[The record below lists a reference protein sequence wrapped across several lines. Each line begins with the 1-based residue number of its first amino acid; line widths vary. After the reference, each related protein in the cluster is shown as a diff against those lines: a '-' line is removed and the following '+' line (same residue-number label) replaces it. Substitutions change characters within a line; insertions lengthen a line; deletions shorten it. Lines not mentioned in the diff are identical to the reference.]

1 MNYIQQANKG
11 KNEPWMFLLTFL
23 LTAGLFIYSLVIFL
37 FFSDGIDL
45 VEQQQMLFELVPSK
59 NFWLAFNLLPFAF
72 LLGLLFLLVKK
83 LHQRSILSLT
93 TSRKKVDWSRVFFS
107 FSLIVLITL
116 VSFGISYYND
126 PSEVVLQL
134 DPVKFGILV
143 VISLLL
149 FPFQIG
155 LEEYL
160 FRGYMMQHL
169 GVLLE
174 NRWMPLLITSIL
186 FGVFHSA
193 NPEVAEMGYMIMI
206 FYIGTG
212 LLLGIMTLMDDGLE
226 LALGFHLGNNLLAAT
241 LVTSD
246 WSALQTDAAFKFTA
260 PQADTSTL
268 IDVILPVLVLYPIM
282 LLILSKKYNW
292 TNWSKKLFGNV
303 NINNGKM
310 TNWYLK
316 VLKQFADFNGR
327 ARRKEYWMFIL
338 SNIIFA
344 VVAIILDNVLGIAI
358 GPISIGPIYG
368 LYVLSVLIPGLAV
381 IVRRLHDI
389 GKSGWMILITLI
401 PLVGPI
407 WFLVLMLTEGYSGEN
422 QYGEN
427 PKDIQ
432 TDSFTQDELN
442 VVKNSLEK

>member
-107 FSLIVLITL
+107 FSLIVIITL

-134 DPVKFGILV
+134 DPLKFGILV

-169 GVLLE
+169 GVLLK
-174 NRWMPLLITSIL
+174 NRWMPLCITSIL

-193 NPEVAEMGYMIMI
+193 NPEVGEMGYMIMV

-226 LALGFHLGNNLLAAT
+226 LALGSHLGNNLLAAT

-260 PQADTSTL
+260 TQAGTSTL
-268 IDVILPVLVLYPIM
+268 IDVILPVLVLYPII

-292 TNWSKKLFGNV
+292 NNWSQKLFG
-303 NINNGKM
+303 
-310 TNWYLK
+310 K
-316 VLKQFADFNGR
+316 VAVS
-327 ARRKEYWMFIL
+327 
-338 SNIIFA
+338 SN
-344 VVAIILDNVLGIAI
+344 
-358 GPISIGPIYG
+358 
-368 LYVLSVLIPGLAV
+368 
-381 IVRRLHDI
+381 
-389 GKSGWMILITLI
+389 
-401 PLVGPI
+401 
-407 WFLVLMLTEGYSGEN
+407 
-422 QYGEN
+422 
-427 PKDIQ
+427 
-432 TDSFTQDELN
+432 
-442 VVKNSLEK
+442 KNS

>member
-45 VEQQQMLFELVPSK
+45 AKQQQMLFELVPSK

-134 DPVKFGILV
+134 DPLKFGILV

-169 GVLLE
+169 GVLLK
-174 NRWMPLLITSIL
+174 NRWMPLCITSIL

-193 NPEVAEMGYMIMI
+193 NPEVGEMGYMIMV

-260 PQADTSTL
+260 TQAGTSTL
-268 IDVILPVLVLYPIM
+268 IDVILPVLVLYPII

-292 TNWSKKLFGNV
+292 NNWSQKLFG
-303 NINNGKM
+303 
-310 TNWYLK
+310 K
-316 VLKQFADFNGR
+316 V
-327 ARRKEYWMFIL
+327 
-338 SNIIFA
+338 A
-344 VVAIILDNVLGIAI
+344 V
-358 GPISIGPIYG
+358 S
-368 LYVLSVLIPGLAV
+368 S
-381 IVRRLHDI
+381 
-389 GKSGWMILITLI
+389 T
-401 PLVGPI
+401 
-407 WFLVLMLTEGYSGEN
+407 
-422 QYGEN
+422 
-427 PKDIQ
+427 
-432 TDSFTQDELN
+432 
-442 VVKNSLEK
+442 KNS

>member
-45 VEQQQMLFELVPSK
+45 VEQQQMLFELMPSK

-143 VISLLL
+143 VISLLF

-169 GVLLE
+169 GVLLK
-174 NRWMPLLITSIL
+174 NRWMPLFITSIL

-193 NPEVAEMGYMIMI
+193 NPEVGEMGYMIMI

-260 PQADTSTL
+260 TQAGTSTL
-268 IDVILPVLVLYPIM
+268 IDVILPVLVLYPII

-292 TNWSKKLFGNV
+292 NNWSQKLFG
-303 NINNGKM
+303 
-310 TNWYLK
+310 K
-316 VLKQFADFNGR
+316 VAVS
-327 ARRKEYWMFIL
+327 
-338 SNIIFA
+338 SN
-344 VVAIILDNVLGIAI
+344 
-358 GPISIGPIYG
+358 
-368 LYVLSVLIPGLAV
+368 
-381 IVRRLHDI
+381 
-389 GKSGWMILITLI
+389 
-401 PLVGPI
+401 
-407 WFLVLMLTEGYSGEN
+407 
-422 QYGEN
+422 
-427 PKDIQ
+427 
-432 TDSFTQDELN
+432 
-442 VVKNSLEK
+442 KNS

>member
-45 VEQQQMLFELVPSK
+45 AKQQQMLFELVPSK

-134 DPVKFGILV
+134 DPLKFGILV

-169 GVLLE
+169 GVLLK
-174 NRWMPLLITSIL
+174 NRWMPLCITSIL

-193 NPEVAEMGYMIMI
+193 NPEVGEMGYMIMV

-260 PQADTSTL
+260 TQAGTSTL
-268 IDVILPVLVLYPIM
+268 IDVILPVLVLYPII

-292 TNWSKKLFGNV
+292 NNWSQKLFG
-303 NINNGKM
+303 
-310 TNWYLK
+310 K
-316 VLKQFADFNGR
+316 VAVS
-327 ARRKEYWMFIL
+327 
-338 SNIIFA
+338 SN
-344 VVAIILDNVLGIAI
+344 
-358 GPISIGPIYG
+358 
-368 LYVLSVLIPGLAV
+368 
-381 IVRRLHDI
+381 
-389 GKSGWMILITLI
+389 
-401 PLVGPI
+401 
-407 WFLVLMLTEGYSGEN
+407 
-422 QYGEN
+422 
-427 PKDIQ
+427 
-432 TDSFTQDELN
+432 
-442 VVKNSLEK
+442 KNS

>member
-45 VEQQQMLFELVPSK
+45 AKQQQMLFELVPSK

-107 FSLIVLITL
+107 FSLIVIITL

-169 GVLLE
+169 GVLLK
-174 NRWMPLLITSIL
+174 NRWMPLFITSIL

-193 NPEVAEMGYMIMI
+193 NPEVGEMGYMIMV

-260 PQADTSTL
+260 TQAGTSTL
-268 IDVILPVLVLYPIM
+268 IDVILPVLVLYPII

-292 TNWSKKLFGNV
+292 NNWSQKLFG
-303 NINNGKM
+303 
-310 TNWYLK
+310 K
-316 VLKQFADFNGR
+316 VAVS
-327 ARRKEYWMFIL
+327 
-338 SNIIFA
+338 SN
-344 VVAIILDNVLGIAI
+344 
-358 GPISIGPIYG
+358 
-368 LYVLSVLIPGLAV
+368 
-381 IVRRLHDI
+381 
-389 GKSGWMILITLI
+389 
-401 PLVGPI
+401 
-407 WFLVLMLTEGYSGEN
+407 
-422 QYGEN
+422 
-427 PKDIQ
+427 
-432 TDSFTQDELN
+432 
-442 VVKNSLEK
+442 KNS

>member
-116 VSFGISYYND
+116 VSFCISYYND

-134 DPVKFGILV
+134 DPLKFGILV
-143 VISLLL
+143 VISLLF

-169 GVLLE
+169 GVLLK
-174 NRWMPLLITSIL
+174 NRWMPLCITSIL

-193 NPEVAEMGYMIMI
+193 NPEVGEMGYMIMV

-246 WSALQTDAAFKFTA
+246 WS
-260 PQADTSTL
+260 
-268 IDVILPVLVLYPIM
+268 
-282 LLILSKKYNW
+282 LS
-292 TNWSKKLFGNV
+292 F
-303 NINNGKM
+303 
-310 TNWYLK
+310 
-316 VLKQFADFNGR
+316 
-327 ARRKEYWMFIL
+327 
-338 SNIIFA
+338 SN
-344 VVAIILDNVLGIAI
+344 
-358 GPISIGPIYG
+358 S
-368 LYVLSVLIPGLAV
+368 
-381 IVRRLHDI
+381 H
-389 GKSGWMILITLI
+389 
-401 PLVGPI
+401 
-407 WFLVLMLTEGYSGEN
+407 FL
-422 QYGEN
+422 
-427 PKDIQ
+427 
-432 TDSFTQDELN
+432 
-442 VVKNSLEK
+442 

>member
-45 VEQQQMLFELVPSK
+45 AKQQQMLFELVPSK
-59 NFWLAFNLLPFAF
+59 NFWLAFNLLPFVF

-169 GVLLE
+169 GVLLK
-174 NRWMPLLITSIL
+174 NRWMPLCITSIL
-186 FGVFHSA
+186 FGIFHSA
-193 NPEVAEMGYMIMI
+193 NPEVGEMGYMIMI

-241 LVTSD
+241 LVTSG

-260 PQADTSTL
+260 TQAGTSTL
-268 IDVILPVLVLYPIM
+268 IDVILPVLVLYPII

-292 TNWSKKLFGNV
+292 NNWSQKLFG
-303 NINNGKM
+303 
-310 TNWYLK
+310 K
-316 VLKQFADFNGR
+316 VVVS
-327 ARRKEYWMFIL
+327 
-338 SNIIFA
+338 SN
-344 VVAIILDNVLGIAI
+344 
-358 GPISIGPIYG
+358 
-368 LYVLSVLIPGLAV
+368 
-381 IVRRLHDI
+381 
-389 GKSGWMILITLI
+389 
-401 PLVGPI
+401 
-407 WFLVLMLTEGYSGEN
+407 
-422 QYGEN
+422 
-427 PKDIQ
+427 
-432 TDSFTQDELN
+432 
-442 VVKNSLEK
+442 KNS

>member
-45 VEQQQMLFELVPSK
+45 AKQQQMLFELVPSK

-169 GVLLE
+169 GVLLK
-174 NRWMPLLITSIL
+174 NRWMPLFITSIL

-193 NPEVAEMGYMIMI
+193 NPEVGEMGYMIMV

-260 PQADTSTL
+260 TQAGTSTL
-268 IDVILPVLVLYPIM
+268 IDVILPVLVLYPII

-292 TNWSKKLFGNV
+292 NNWSQKLFG
-303 NINNGKM
+303 
-310 TNWYLK
+310 K
-316 VLKQFADFNGR
+316 VAVS
-327 ARRKEYWMFIL
+327 
-338 SNIIFA
+338 SN
-344 VVAIILDNVLGIAI
+344 
-358 GPISIGPIYG
+358 
-368 LYVLSVLIPGLAV
+368 
-381 IVRRLHDI
+381 
-389 GKSGWMILITLI
+389 
-401 PLVGPI
+401 
-407 WFLVLMLTEGYSGEN
+407 
-422 QYGEN
+422 
-427 PKDIQ
+427 
-432 TDSFTQDELN
+432 
-442 VVKNSLEK
+442 KNS

>member
-45 VEQQQMLFELVPSK
+45 AKQQQMLFELVPSK

-143 VISLLL
+143 VISLLF

-169 GVLLE
+169 GVLLK
-174 NRWMPLLITSIL
+174 NRWMPLFITSIL

-193 NPEVAEMGYMIMI
+193 NPEVGEMGYMIMI

-260 PQADTSTL
+260 TQAGTSTL
-268 IDVILPVLVLYPIM
+268 IDVILPVLVLYPII

-292 TNWSKKLFGNV
+292 NNWSQKLFG
-303 NINNGKM
+303 
-310 TNWYLK
+310 K
-316 VLKQFADFNGR
+316 VAVS
-327 ARRKEYWMFIL
+327 
-338 SNIIFA
+338 SN
-344 VVAIILDNVLGIAI
+344 
-358 GPISIGPIYG
+358 
-368 LYVLSVLIPGLAV
+368 
-381 IVRRLHDI
+381 
-389 GKSGWMILITLI
+389 
-401 PLVGPI
+401 
-407 WFLVLMLTEGYSGEN
+407 
-422 QYGEN
+422 
-427 PKDIQ
+427 
-432 TDSFTQDELN
+432 
-442 VVKNSLEK
+442 KNS

>member
-45 VEQQQMLFELVPSK
+45 AKQQQMLFELVPSK

-169 GVLLE
+169 GVLLK
-174 NRWMPLLITSIL
+174 NRWMPLCITSIL

-193 NPEVAEMGYMIMI
+193 NPEVGEMGYMIMI

-260 PQADTSTL
+260 TQAGTSTL
-268 IDVILPVLVLYPIM
+268 IDVILPVLVLYPII

-292 TNWSKKLFGNV
+292 NNWSQKLFG
-303 NINNGKM
+303 
-310 TNWYLK
+310 K
-316 VLKQFADFNGR
+316 VAVS
-327 ARRKEYWMFIL
+327 
-338 SNIIFA
+338 SN
-344 VVAIILDNVLGIAI
+344 
-358 GPISIGPIYG
+358 
-368 LYVLSVLIPGLAV
+368 
-381 IVRRLHDI
+381 
-389 GKSGWMILITLI
+389 
-401 PLVGPI
+401 
-407 WFLVLMLTEGYSGEN
+407 
-422 QYGEN
+422 
-427 PKDIQ
+427 
-432 TDSFTQDELN
+432 
-442 VVKNSLEK
+442 KNS

>member
-45 VEQQQMLFELVPSK
+45 AKQQQMLFELVPSK

-169 GVLLE
+169 GVLLK
-174 NRWMPLLITSIL
+174 NRWMPLFITSIL

-193 NPEVAEMGYMIMI
+193 NPEVGEMGYMIMV

-260 PQADTSTL
+260 TQAGTSTL
-268 IDVILPVLVLYPIM
+268 IDVILPVLVLYPII

-292 TNWSKKLFGNV
+292 NNWSQKLF
-303 NINNGKM
+303 
-310 TNWYLK
+310 
-316 VLKQFADFNGR
+316 
-327 ARRKEYWMFIL
+327 
-338 SNIIFA
+338 
-344 VVAIILDNVLGIAI
+344 
-358 GPISIGPIYG
+358 
-368 LYVLSVLIPGLAV
+368 
-381 IVRRLHDI
+381 
-389 GKSGWMILITLI
+389 
-401 PLVGPI
+401 
-407 WFLVLMLTEGYSGEN
+407 
-422 QYGEN
+422 
-427 PKDIQ
+427 
-432 TDSFTQDELN
+432 
-442 VVKNSLEK
+442 

>member
-45 VEQQQMLFELVPSK
+45 AKQQQMLFELVPSK

-169 GVLLE
+169 GVLLK

-193 NPEVAEMGYMIMI
+193 NPEVGEMGYMIMI

-260 PQADTSTL
+260 TQAGTSTL
-268 IDVILPVLVLYPIM
+268 IDVILPVLVLYPII

-292 TNWSKKLFGNV
+292 NNWSQKLFG
-303 NINNGKM
+303 
-310 TNWYLK
+310 K
-316 VLKQFADFNGR
+316 VAVS
-327 ARRKEYWMFIL
+327 
-338 SNIIFA
+338 SN
-344 VVAIILDNVLGIAI
+344 
-358 GPISIGPIYG
+358 
-368 LYVLSVLIPGLAV
+368 
-381 IVRRLHDI
+381 
-389 GKSGWMILITLI
+389 
-401 PLVGPI
+401 
-407 WFLVLMLTEGYSGEN
+407 
-422 QYGEN
+422 
-427 PKDIQ
+427 
-432 TDSFTQDELN
+432 
-442 VVKNSLEK
+442 KNS

>member
-11 KNEPWMFLLTFL
+11 KNEPWMFFLTFL

-45 VEQQQMLFELVPSK
+45 AKQQQMLFEVVPSK

-143 VISLLL
+143 VISLLF

-169 GVLLE
+169 GVLLK
-174 NRWMPLLITSIL
+174 NRWMPLCITSIL

-193 NPEVAEMGYMIMI
+193 NPEVGEMGYMIMI

-226 LALGFHLGNNLLAAT
+226 LALGFHLANNLFTAL
-241 LVTSD
+241 LVTAD
-246 WSALQTDAAFKFTA
+246 WTAFQTHSIFKDISEPTEAGF
-260 PQADTSTL
+260 
-268 IDVILPVLVLYPIM
+268 IDVFLPVFIIFPIVLLVFA
-282 LLILSKKYNW
+282 KKYKW
-292 TNWSKKLFGNV
+292 TNW
-303 NINNGKM
+303 
-310 TNWYLK
+310 
-316 VLKQFADFNGR
+316 
-327 ARRKEYWMFIL
+327 
-338 SNIIFA
+338 
-344 VVAIILDNVLGIAI
+344 
-358 GPISIGPIYG
+358 
-368 LYVLSVLIPGLAV
+368 
-381 IVRRLHDI
+381 
-389 GKSGWMILITLI
+389 
-401 PLVGPI
+401 
-407 WFLVLMLTEGYSGEN
+407 
-422 QYGEN
+422 
-427 PKDIQ
+427 
-432 TDSFTQDELN
+432 
-442 VVKNSLEK
+442 LEKLTGKVNPPDSIVNE

>member
-45 VEQQQMLFELVPSK
+45 AKQQQMLFELVPSK

-143 VISLLL
+143 VISLLF

-169 GVLLE
+169 GVLLK
-174 NRWMPLLITSIL
+174 NRWMPLCITSIL

-193 NPEVAEMGYMIMI
+193 NPEVGEMGYMIMV

-260 PQADTSTL
+260 TQAGTSTL
-268 IDVILPVLVLYPIM
+268 IDVILPVLVLYPII

-292 TNWSKKLFGNV
+292 NNWSQKLFGKVAVSSNK
-303 NINNGKM
+303 NG
-310 TNWYLK
+310 
-316 VLKQFADFNGR
+316 
-327 ARRKEYWMFIL
+327 
-338 SNIIFA
+338 
-344 VVAIILDNVLGIAI
+344 
-358 GPISIGPIYG
+358 
-368 LYVLSVLIPGLAV
+368 
-381 IVRRLHDI
+381 
-389 GKSGWMILITLI
+389 
-401 PLVGPI
+401 
-407 WFLVLMLTEGYSGEN
+407 
-422 QYGEN
+422 
-427 PKDIQ
+427 
-432 TDSFTQDELN
+432 
-442 VVKNSLEK
+442 

>member
-45 VEQQQMLFELVPSK
+45 AKQQQMLFELVPSK

-134 DPVKFGILV
+134 DPLKFGILV

-169 GVLLE
+169 GVLLK
-174 NRWMPLLITSIL
+174 NRWMPLCITSIL

-193 NPEVAEMGYMIMI
+193 NPEVGEMGYMIMI

-260 PQADTSTL
+260 TQAGTSTL
-268 IDVILPVLVLYPIM
+268 IDVILPVLVLYPII

-292 TNWSKKLFGNV
+292 NNWSQKLFG
-303 NINNGKM
+303 
-310 TNWYLK
+310 K
-316 VLKQFADFNGR
+316 VAVS
-327 ARRKEYWMFIL
+327 
-338 SNIIFA
+338 SN
-344 VVAIILDNVLGIAI
+344 
-358 GPISIGPIYG
+358 
-368 LYVLSVLIPGLAV
+368 
-381 IVRRLHDI
+381 
-389 GKSGWMILITLI
+389 
-401 PLVGPI
+401 
-407 WFLVLMLTEGYSGEN
+407 
-422 QYGEN
+422 
-427 PKDIQ
+427 
-432 TDSFTQDELN
+432 
-442 VVKNSLEK
+442 KNS

>member
-45 VEQQQMLFELVPSK
+45 AKQQQMLFELVPSK

-143 VISLLL
+143 VISLLF

-169 GVLLE
+169 GVLLK
-174 NRWMPLLITSIL
+174 NRWMPLCITSIL

-193 NPEVAEMGYMIMI
+193 NPEVGEMGYMIMV

-260 PQADTSTL
+260 TQAGTSTL
-268 IDVILPVLVLYPIM
+268 IDVILPVLVLYPII

-292 TNWSKKLFGNV
+292 NNWSKKLFG
-303 NINNGKM
+303 
-310 TNWYLK
+310 K
-316 VLKQFADFNGR
+316 VAVS
-327 ARRKEYWMFIL
+327 
-338 SNIIFA
+338 SN
-344 VVAIILDNVLGIAI
+344 
-358 GPISIGPIYG
+358 
-368 LYVLSVLIPGLAV
+368 
-381 IVRRLHDI
+381 
-389 GKSGWMILITLI
+389 
-401 PLVGPI
+401 
-407 WFLVLMLTEGYSGEN
+407 
-422 QYGEN
+422 
-427 PKDIQ
+427 
-432 TDSFTQDELN
+432 
-442 VVKNSLEK
+442 KNS

>member
-45 VEQQQMLFELVPSK
+45 AKQQQMLFELVPSK

-169 GVLLE
+169 GVLLK
-174 NRWMPLLITSIL
+174 NRWMPLCITSIL

-193 NPEVAEMGYMIMI
+193 NPEVGEMGYMIMV

-260 PQADTSTL
+260 TQAGTSTL
-268 IDVILPVLVLYPIM
+268 IDVILPVLVLYPII

-292 TNWSKKLFGNV
+292 NNWSQKLFG
-303 NINNGKM
+303 
-310 TNWYLK
+310 K
-316 VLKQFADFNGR
+316 VAVS
-327 ARRKEYWMFIL
+327 
-338 SNIIFA
+338 SN
-344 VVAIILDNVLGIAI
+344 
-358 GPISIGPIYG
+358 
-368 LYVLSVLIPGLAV
+368 
-381 IVRRLHDI
+381 
-389 GKSGWMILITLI
+389 
-401 PLVGPI
+401 
-407 WFLVLMLTEGYSGEN
+407 
-422 QYGEN
+422 
-427 PKDIQ
+427 
-432 TDSFTQDELN
+432 
-442 VVKNSLEK
+442 KNS

>member
-45 VEQQQMLFELVPSK
+45 AKQQQMLFELVPSK

-134 DPVKFGILV
+134 DPLKFGILV

-169 GVLLE
+169 GVLLK
-174 NRWMPLLITSIL
+174 NRWMPLCITSIL

-193 NPEVAEMGYMIMI
+193 NPEVGEMGYTIMI

-226 LALGFHLGNNLLAAT
+226 LALGFHFGNNLLAAT
-241 LVTSD
+241 LVTSG

-260 PQADTSTL
+260 TQAGTSTL
-268 IDVILPVLVLYPIM
+268 IDVILPVLVLYPII

-292 TNWSKKLFGNV
+292 NNWSQKLFG
-303 NINNGKM
+303 
-310 TNWYLK
+310 K
-316 VLKQFADFNGR
+316 VVVS
-327 ARRKEYWMFIL
+327 
-338 SNIIFA
+338 SN
-344 VVAIILDNVLGIAI
+344 
-358 GPISIGPIYG
+358 
-368 LYVLSVLIPGLAV
+368 
-381 IVRRLHDI
+381 
-389 GKSGWMILITLI
+389 
-401 PLVGPI
+401 
-407 WFLVLMLTEGYSGEN
+407 
-422 QYGEN
+422 
-427 PKDIQ
+427 
-432 TDSFTQDELN
+432 
-442 VVKNSLEK
+442 KNS

>member
-45 VEQQQMLFELVPSK
+45 AKQQQMLFEVVPSK

-143 VISLLL
+143 VISLLF

-169 GVLLE
+169 GVLLK
-174 NRWMPLLITSIL
+174 NRWMPLCITSIL

-193 NPEVAEMGYMIMI
+193 NPEVGEMGYMIMV

-260 PQADTSTL
+260 TQAGTSTL
-268 IDVILPVLVLYPIM
+268 IDVILPVLVLYPII

-292 TNWSKKLFGNV
+292 NNWSQKLFG
-303 NINNGKM
+303 
-310 TNWYLK
+310 K
-316 VLKQFADFNGR
+316 VAVS
-327 ARRKEYWMFIL
+327 
-338 SNIIFA
+338 SN
-344 VVAIILDNVLGIAI
+344 
-358 GPISIGPIYG
+358 
-368 LYVLSVLIPGLAV
+368 
-381 IVRRLHDI
+381 
-389 GKSGWMILITLI
+389 
-401 PLVGPI
+401 
-407 WFLVLMLTEGYSGEN
+407 
-422 QYGEN
+422 
-427 PKDIQ
+427 
-432 TDSFTQDELN
+432 
-442 VVKNSLEK
+442 KNS

>member
-45 VEQQQMLFELVPSK
+45 VEQQQMLFELMPSK

-134 DPVKFGILV
+134 DPLKFGILV
-143 VISLLL
+143 VISLLF

-169 GVLLE
+169 GVLLK
-174 NRWMPLLITSIL
+174 NRWMPLCITSIL

-193 NPEVAEMGYMIMI
+193 NPEVGEMGYMIMI

-260 PQADTSTL
+260 TQAGTSAL
-268 IDVILPVLVLYPIM
+268 IDVILPVLVLYPII

-292 TNWSKKLFGNV
+292 NNWSQKLFGKV
-303 NINNGKM
+303 AVSNN
-310 TNWYLK
+310 
-316 VLKQFADFNGR
+316 
-327 ARRKEYWMFIL
+327 
-338 SNIIFA
+338 
-344 VVAIILDNVLGIAI
+344 
-358 GPISIGPIYG
+358 
-368 LYVLSVLIPGLAV
+368 
-381 IVRRLHDI
+381 
-389 GKSGWMILITLI
+389 
-401 PLVGPI
+401 
-407 WFLVLMLTEGYSGEN
+407 
-422 QYGEN
+422 
-427 PKDIQ
+427 
-432 TDSFTQDELN
+432 
-442 VVKNSLEK
+442 KNS

>member
-11 KNEPWMFLLTFL
+11 KNEPWMFFLTFL

-143 VISLLL
+143 VISLLF

-169 GVLLE
+169 GVLLK
-174 NRWMPLLITSIL
+174 NRWMPLCITSIL

-193 NPEVAEMGYMIMI
+193 NPEVGEMGYMIMV

-260 PQADTSTL
+260 TQAGTSTL
-268 IDVILPVLVLYPIM
+268 QDVILPVLVLYPII

-292 TNWSKKLFGNV
+292 NNWSDKLFG
-303 NINNGKM
+303 
-310 TNWYLK
+310 K
-316 VLKQFADFNGR
+316 V
-327 ARRKEYWMFIL
+327 
-338 SNIIFA
+338 A
-344 VVAIILDNVLGIAI
+344 V
-358 GPISIGPIYG
+358 S
-368 LYVLSVLIPGLAV
+368 S
-381 IVRRLHDI
+381 
-389 GKSGWMILITLI
+389 T
-401 PLVGPI
+401 
-407 WFLVLMLTEGYSGEN
+407 
-422 QYGEN
+422 
-427 PKDIQ
+427 
-432 TDSFTQDELN
+432 
-442 VVKNSLEK
+442 KNS

>member
-45 VEQQQMLFELVPSK
+45 AKQQQMLFELVPSK

-143 VISLLL
+143 VISLLF

-169 GVLLE
+169 GVLLK

-193 NPEVAEMGYMIMI
+193 NPEVGEMGYMIMI

-260 PQADTSTL
+260 TQAGTSTL
-268 IDVILPVLVLYPIM
+268 IDVILPVLVLYPII

-292 TNWSKKLFGNV
+292 NNWSQKLFG
-303 NINNGKM
+303 
-310 TNWYLK
+310 K
-316 VLKQFADFNGR
+316 VAVS
-327 ARRKEYWMFIL
+327 
-338 SNIIFA
+338 SN
-344 VVAIILDNVLGIAI
+344 
-358 GPISIGPIYG
+358 
-368 LYVLSVLIPGLAV
+368 
-381 IVRRLHDI
+381 
-389 GKSGWMILITLI
+389 
-401 PLVGPI
+401 
-407 WFLVLMLTEGYSGEN
+407 
-422 QYGEN
+422 
-427 PKDIQ
+427 
-432 TDSFTQDELN
+432 
-442 VVKNSLEK
+442 KNS

>member
-45 VEQQQMLFELVPSK
+45 AKQQQMLFELVPSK

-169 GVLLE
+169 GVLLK
-174 NRWMPLLITSIL
+174 NRWMPLFITSIL

-193 NPEVAEMGYMIMI
+193 NPEVGEMGYMIMI

-260 PQADTSTL
+260 TQAGTSTL
-268 IDVILPVLVLYPIM
+268 IDVILPVLVLYPII

-292 TNWSKKLFGNV
+292 NNWSQKLFG
-303 NINNGKM
+303 
-310 TNWYLK
+310 K
-316 VLKQFADFNGR
+316 VAVS
-327 ARRKEYWMFIL
+327 
-338 SNIIFA
+338 SN
-344 VVAIILDNVLGIAI
+344 
-358 GPISIGPIYG
+358 
-368 LYVLSVLIPGLAV
+368 
-381 IVRRLHDI
+381 
-389 GKSGWMILITLI
+389 
-401 PLVGPI
+401 
-407 WFLVLMLTEGYSGEN
+407 
-422 QYGEN
+422 
-427 PKDIQ
+427 
-432 TDSFTQDELN
+432 
-442 VVKNSLEK
+442 KNS

>member
-134 DPVKFGILV
+134 DPLKFGILV
-143 VISLLL
+143 VISLLF

-169 GVLLE
+169 GVLLK
-174 NRWMPLLITSIL
+174 NRWMPLCINSIL

-193 NPEVAEMGYMIMI
+193 NPEVGEMGYMIMV

-260 PQADTSTL
+260 TQAGTSTL
-268 IDVILPVLVLYPIM
+268 IDVILPVLVLYPII

-292 TNWSKKLFGNV
+292 NNWSQKLFGKVVVSSNK
-303 NINNGKM
+303 NG
-310 TNWYLK
+310 
-316 VLKQFADFNGR
+316 
-327 ARRKEYWMFIL
+327 
-338 SNIIFA
+338 
-344 VVAIILDNVLGIAI
+344 
-358 GPISIGPIYG
+358 
-368 LYVLSVLIPGLAV
+368 
-381 IVRRLHDI
+381 
-389 GKSGWMILITLI
+389 
-401 PLVGPI
+401 
-407 WFLVLMLTEGYSGEN
+407 
-422 QYGEN
+422 
-427 PKDIQ
+427 
-432 TDSFTQDELN
+432 
-442 VVKNSLEK
+442 

>member
-45 VEQQQMLFELVPSK
+45 AKQQQMLFELVPSK

-107 FSLIVLITL
+107 FSLIVIITL

-169 GVLLE
+169 GVLLK
-174 NRWMPLLITSIL
+174 NRWMPLFITSIL

-193 NPEVAEMGYMIMI
+193 NPEVGEMGYMIMI

-260 PQADTSTL
+260 TQAGTSTL
-268 IDVILPVLVLYPIM
+268 IDVILPVLVLYPII

-292 TNWSKKLFGNV
+292 NNWSQKLFG
-303 NINNGKM
+303 
-310 TNWYLK
+310 K
-316 VLKQFADFNGR
+316 VAVS
-327 ARRKEYWMFIL
+327 
-338 SNIIFA
+338 SN
-344 VVAIILDNVLGIAI
+344 
-358 GPISIGPIYG
+358 
-368 LYVLSVLIPGLAV
+368 
-381 IVRRLHDI
+381 
-389 GKSGWMILITLI
+389 
-401 PLVGPI
+401 
-407 WFLVLMLTEGYSGEN
+407 
-422 QYGEN
+422 
-427 PKDIQ
+427 
-432 TDSFTQDELN
+432 
-442 VVKNSLEK
+442 KNS